1 LISGELRRSVFV
13 KLKGN
18 NWDVLYSEME
28 CYQFFVPLYLTK
40 TGWNKRSG
48 STSRLPG
55 NNKSPLYSRAL
66 TKNQNPATKTDCL
79 KQEKEAF
86 IQQRLIG
93 KGRAKVDADS

>member
-1 LISGELRRSVFV
+1 MI
-13 KLKGN
+13 GN
-18 NWDVLYSEME
+18 NWGVLRPEWE

-40 TGWNKRSG
+40 AVGWNKRSG
-48 STSRLPG
+48 STSRLIG
-55 NNKSPLYSRAL
+55 SNKPPLYSRAL

-86 IQQRLIG
+86 IQQPLIG